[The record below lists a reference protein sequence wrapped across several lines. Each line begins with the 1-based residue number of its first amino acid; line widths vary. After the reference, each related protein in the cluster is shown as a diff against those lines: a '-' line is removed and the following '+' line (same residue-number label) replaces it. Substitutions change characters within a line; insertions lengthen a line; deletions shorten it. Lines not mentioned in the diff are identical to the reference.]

1 MKRTAHERP
10 DRVHGPLRDLL
21 DRPGRVDAHQD
32 ALVGV
37 VGDQRSRL
45 LLVDLQAVPDGLL
58 LVVVT
63 LEERAPA
70 RVTPVVLLVVELDV
84 PDTAALA
91 AGTPAGQ
98 PPDHLVV
105 VHDELEN
112 EVERLAPVLEHV
124 AQDLRLR
131 DVPREAVEQETV
143 LRVVLGQT
151 VADHGD
157 GDLVGHQV
165 TTVHERLGQLAEIRA
180 ARDVGT
186 EDVTCRDFRDGQ
198 VRCDVLGLCPLTR
211 SGGPDQDETHYR
223 RKPS

>member
-1 MKRTAHERP
+1 MNGRIASMG
-10 DRVHGPLRDLL
+10 RVHPDE
-21 DRPGRVDAHQD
+21 D

-37 VGDQRSRL
+37 VGDQRRRL
-45 LLVDLQAVPDGLL
+45 LLVDLQAMPDGPL

-63 LEERAPA
+63 LEQRAPA
-70 RVTPVVLLVVELDV
+70 RVAFVVLLVVELHV
-84 PDTAALA
+84 PDAAALA
-91 AGTPAGQ
+91 AGAPAGQ

-105 VHDELEN
+105 VDDELEH

-124 AQDLRLR
+124 AQDLGLR

-143 LRVVLGQT
+143 LRVVLREA

-165 TTVHERLGQLAEIRA
+165 TTVHVRLGQLAKVRA

-186 EDVTCRDFRDGQ
+186 EYVTCRDLRDGQ
-198 VRCDVLGLCPLTR
+198 VRCDVLGLRPLTR
-211 SGGPDQDETHYR
+211 SGGPDQNETHYR